1 MTQGY
6 FVIMP
11 KHGQTF
17 KIISNLDLN
26 LMNVLSIFDI
36 CDSWEITQVL
46 WSLIYF
52 YENRVGHVCLTALL
66 LKAML

>member
-46 WSLIYF
+46 
-52 YENRVGHVCLTALL
+52 
-66 LKAML
+66 